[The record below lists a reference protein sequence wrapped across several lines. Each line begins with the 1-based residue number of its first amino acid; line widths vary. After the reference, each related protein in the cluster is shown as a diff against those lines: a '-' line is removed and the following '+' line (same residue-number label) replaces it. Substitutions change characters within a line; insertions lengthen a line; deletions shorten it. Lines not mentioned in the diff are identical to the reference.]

1 MKIRIIRGIYGF
13 REKGNVVEKTSSS
26 APFEVDDDEGN
37 RLISLNVAEEVNNS
51 AAMGDVM
58 QDQKEEPEEE
68 TDVLAKIGSTSKES
82 LEEMDKKDLCAFAEA
97 LGIKKTGSK
106 AELIERLQQCPVWAE
121 DTGDPAGEEMP
132 DLTAED
138 PE

>member
-1 MKIRIIRGIYGF
+1 MKIRITRGIYGF

-37 RLISLNVAEEVNNS
+37 RLISLNVAEKANDPAVT
-51 AAMGDVM
+51 GDVT
-58 QDQKEEPEEE
+58 QEQKTEPEEE
-68 TDVLAKIGSTSKES
+68 TDVLAQIGSTSKGS
-82 LEEMDKKDLCAFAEA
+82 LEEMDKKVLCAFAEA

-106 AELIERLQQCPVWAE
+106 PELVARLQQCPVWAE

-132 DLTAED
+132 ELTAAD